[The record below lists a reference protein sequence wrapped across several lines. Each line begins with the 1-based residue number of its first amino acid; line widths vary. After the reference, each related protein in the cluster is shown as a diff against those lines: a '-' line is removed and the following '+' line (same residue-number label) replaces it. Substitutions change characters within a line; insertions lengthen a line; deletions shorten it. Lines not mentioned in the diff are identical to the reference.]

1 MKVIVAK
8 PHPSV
13 GKKNPSKNKVIPKD
27 PGWSKKKGDDIIIQA
42 LGRITL
48 TEKPM
53 LEKFLEPN
61 PLTLTF
67 IGKDKTQKNC
77 NLEEVIS
84 MVLNDKVQE
93 RQDWTS
99 LIYVDIVIVLK
110 KLDKW
115 LKQKD
120 LFTIETLK
128 IIKIGWDAN
137 LQEDVDDSILNS
149 KMRGELITKTIRAVF
164 EPLLSAEFGEGI
176 IDELFLRYAKLVAQL
191 IEVET
196 LEHTNVVVPMTKH
209 S

>member
-1 MKVIVAK
+1 MK
-8 PHPSV
+8 
-13 GKKNPSKNKVIPKD
+13 
-27 PGWSKKKGDDIIIQA
+27 
-42 LGRITL
+42 
-48 TEKPM
+48 
-53 LEKFLEPN
+53 
-61 PLTLTF
+61 
-67 IGKDKTQKNC
+67 
-77 NLEEVIS
+77 
-84 MVLNDKVQE
+84 

-99 LIYVDIVIVLK
+99 SIYVDIVIVLK

-120 LFTIETLK
+120 
-128 IIKIGWDAN
+128 AN
-137 LQEDVDDSILNS
+137 LQEDVDDFILNS

-196 LEHTNVVVPMTKH
+196 LEHTNVVVPMRKH

>member
-1 MKVIVAK
+1 MVPKRINFGCAPKTSSNIAK
-8 PHPSV
+8 PLNKRNVYITRTSPPSV
-13 GKKNPSKNKVIPKD
+13 YEAYFEHFEKGFQTFSK
-27 PGWSKKKGDDIIIQA
+27 
-42 LGRITL
+42 ITL
-48 TEKPM
+48 RVT
-53 LEKFLEPN
+53 
-61 PLTLTF
+61 
-67 IGKDKTQKNC
+67 
-77 NLEEVIS
+77 
-84 MVLNDKVQE
+84 KVA
-93 RQDWTS
+93 W
-99 LIYVDIVIVLK
+99 YYDIVIVLK

-128 IIKIGWDAN
+128 TIKIGWDAN
-137 LQEDVDDSILNS
+137 LQEDVDDFILNS

>member
-1 MKVIVAK
+1 MK
-8 PHPSV
+8 
-13 GKKNPSKNKVIPKD
+13 
-27 PGWSKKKGDDIIIQA
+27 
-42 LGRITL
+42 
-48 TEKPM
+48 
-53 LEKFLEPN
+53 
-61 PLTLTF
+61 
-67 IGKDKTQKNC
+67 
-77 NLEEVIS
+77 
-84 MVLNDKVQE
+84 

>member
-1 MKVIVAK
+1 MAISYIVLTYTQKAAPKTSSNIAK
-8 PHPSV
+8 PLNKRNVYITRTSPPSV
-13 GKKNPSKNKVIPKD
+13 YEAYFEHFEKGFQTFSK
-27 PGWSKKKGDDIIIQA
+27 
-42 LGRITL
+42 ITL
-48 TEKPM
+48 RVTKVAWYY
-53 LEKFLEPN
+53 
-61 PLTLTF
+61 
-67 IGKDKTQKNC
+67 
-77 NLEEVIS
+77 EVIS

-120 LFTIETLK
+120 
-128 IIKIGWDAN
+128 AN
-137 LQEDVDDSILNS
+137 LQEDVDDFILNS

-196 LEHTNVVVPMTKH
+196 LEHTNG
-209 S
+209 